1 MQAMYYLPHLAQD
14 AQWGII
20 CTAVGLHECGP
31 DEEADPRQGEGPGGG
46 VGSRSWRV
54 AEDYLLLYVTKGQG
68 YFLDGEM
75 RRTLIV
81 AGDVLMLRPGVKYIY
96 GPDHAVGWSQMWVSF
111 NGDQSLANMVS
122 SFFGLDVPVV
132 HLGPSDTVYDLFG
145 RIMNLGK
152 NEKLGVHQAIGGFIY
167 ALLGYI
173 RYKTLNSIVS
183 KSRHSD
189 KVHQARMLIREN
201 VESGISPADIAKRL
215 GMSYSLL
222 RQQFHA
228 MTGISMSEYFTLQR
242 INLAKTLLS
251 TTDKSV
257 KEIAFESGYESVSRF
272 CTAFTHYS
280 GITASEFRRRNRQR
294 NSSK

>member
-14 AQWGII
+14 AQWGVI
-20 CTAVGLHECGP
+20 CTAVGSNDCDP
-31 DEEADPRQGEGPGGG
+31 DEGGDPNWEGNRGSG
-46 VGSRSWRV
+46 VGARNWRV

-68 YFLDGEM
+68 YFQNGEM

-81 AGDVLMLRPGVKYIY
+81 AGDVLLVQPGVKYICS
-96 GPDHAVGWSQMWVSF
+96 PDRSTGWSQMWVSF
-111 NGDQSLANMVS
+111 KGDQAVSGMVS
-122 SFFGLDVPVV
+122 SFFTADVPVI

-152 NEKLGVHQAIGGFIY
+152 SEKLGVQQAVGGFIY
-167 ALLGYI
+167 ALLGYM
-173 RYKTLNSIVS
+173 RYKAVNSIVS
-183 KSRHSD
+183 QSRHSD

-201 VESGISPADIAKRL
+201 IENGISPADIARNL

-251 TTDKSV
+251 TTDKSI

-272 CTAFTHYS
+272 CTAFTQYS
-280 GITASEFRRRNRQR
+280 GITASEFRRRNSQK
-294 NSSK
+294 NTGK